1 MPTSAPLRP
10 RDALRLLDAAF
21 EAVAS
26 APEAAWPAI
35 LGGVP
40 VALAALWLA
49 YDASAHAAGWPALVR
64 LAALTAGAGLL
75 RYVAGGAAV
84 RLVLTGVEGERIS
97 PGRAFAEA
105 ARRAPSLI
113 AAGAMGA
120 WAVAV
125 SAVAGFLPLLAWGGV
140 FLSVPLVLTREAAPW
155 RSIRGARALLGLN
168 TGRSLGLTLLWLLGI
183 VLLSL
188 NLAGLSMLALYLGAH
203 LLDLDVVYLRSV
215 LSPGNPI
222 FLPATTAV
230 AFVLLEPVR
239 WASLALLLVDGR
251 VRRDALDLEAAAAA
265 LPPVARRRRRGTAA
279 LVLCLVLGGATAA
292 RAQVPPGAAASPRAR
307 LLADAR
313 WAAAQGAPVDPEAIA
328 RALRGAQGDDPAL
341 AALASEVEA
350 DLGAGRVA
358 AAGRRLSLALAAL
371 PQARAPAARTDP
383 RVLARRILA
392 EPAFQEVQVHP
403 AGKADLDSG
412 PFDRFFRWLGRL
424 LKKLFSHAPQAPA
437 KAPTPTHGLGW
448 VMWALILGGALVVV
462 ALGVTRALG
471 GRRPPEGVD
480 ASDDAPTDRPPPRP
494 GTALADALARAPD
507 AWLAEADAAAR
518 DGAHREAVR
527 LGYLA
532 LLSALHR
539 AQAIDYARA
548 RTNWDLVRGFR
559 GEGLALETF
568 EDVTRR
574 YEHAWYGLGAV
585 TGDGY
590 QLVRASALQ
599 VVHAVGGLGLG

>member
-1 MPTSAPLRP
+1 MSASAPLRP

-21 EAVAS
+21 EAVVS
-26 APEAAWPAI
+26 APEAAWTGI
-35 LGGVP
+35 LAGVP
-40 VALAALWLA
+40 PAVAALWLV
-49 YDASAHAAGWPALVR
+49 YDASAHVAGWPVLVR
-64 LAALTAGAGLL
+64 LAALTAAAGLL

-84 RLVLTGVEGERIS
+84 RLVLAGVEGEGVS
-97 PGRAFAEA
+97 PGRALAEA

-113 AAGAMGA
+113 AAGALGA
-120 WAVAV
+120 WTVAV
-125 SAVAGFLPLLAWGGV
+125 SALAGFLPLLAWGGV

-183 VLLSL
+183 VFLSA
-188 NLAGLSMLALYLGAH
+188 NLAGLTMLGLYLGAH
-203 LLDLDVVYLRSV
+203 LLDLDVAYLRSV

-265 LPPVARRRRRGTAA
+265 LPPVTRRRRPGTAA
-279 LVLCLVLGGATAA
+279 LVLCLALGGAGAA
-292 RAQVPPGAAASPRAR
+292 RAQVPDGAAASPRAR

-313 WAAAQGAPVDPEAIA
+313 WAAAQGAPVDPAAFA
-328 RALRGAQGDDPAL
+328 RALRQVRTDDGAL
-341 AALASEVEA
+341 AALAAQVES
-350 DLGAGRVA
+350 DLGAGRVT
-358 AAGRRLSLALAAL
+358 AAGRRLSLALATL
-371 PQARAPAARTDP
+371 PGAGAPVSRANP

-392 EPAFQEVQVHP
+392 GPAFQQVKVHP
-403 AGKADLDSG
+403 AGTGSDAGL
-412 PFDRFFRWLGRL
+412 FHRFFRWLARL
-424 LKKLFSHAPQAPA
+424 LRKLSHHAPRHPTPAPA
-437 KAPTPTHGLGW
+437 HPDLGW
-448 VMWALILGGALVVV
+448 LVWALGIGGVLVAV

-471 GRRPPEGVD
+471 GRR
-480 ASDDAPTDRPPPRP
+480 ARAQADAPDDPEAPQPPPRP

-507 AWLAEADAAAR
+507 AWLAEADAATR
-518 DGAHREAVR
+518 TGRHREAVR

-532 LLSALHR
+532 LLAALHR

-574 YEHAWYGLGAV
+574 YEHAWYGLGVV